1 MECGAAE
8 GVCILLGARLP
19 VPLAPTAEGTVSERW
34 KIVEGSHWIPNLGSN
49 EQEARTAFEII
60 RKHGFQFICFVGR
73 PNASMTYFR
82 RA

>member
-1 MECGAAE
+1 M
-8 GVCILLGARLP
+8 
-19 VPLAPTAEGTVSERW
+19 SERW